1 MLPRARKNHIQIF
14 LYSSPK
20 SLPTNDIARTVN
32 ITKWKNKTKQVK
44 QKKRDTTTTVRKE
57 KQKCQI
63 LKLSH
68 LSHLPIIK
76 NHTYAHFSLK
86 TFIGNRKLNK
96 TELKRITASESEK
109 PSNLLRVC
117 L

>member
-1 MLPRARKNHIQIF
+1 M
-14 LYSSPK
+14 
-20 SLPTNDIARTVN
+20 
-32 ITKWKNKTKQVK
+32 
-44 QKKRDTTTTVRKE
+44 RKE

-68 LSHLPIIK
+68 NNHCEKRETEVPNIK
-76 NHTYAHFSLK
+76 TVTLISPTDYKEPHAHFSLK

-96 TELKRITASESEK
+96 TELKRIIASESEK

>member
-68 LSHLPIIK
+68 NNHCEKRETEVPNIK
-76 NHTYAHFSLK
+76 TVTQQPL
-86 TFIGNRKLNK
+86 
-96 TELKRITASESEK
+96 
-109 PSNLLRVC
+109 
-117 L
+117 

>member
-1 MLPRARKNHIQIF
+1 MEKQ
-14 LYSSPK
+14 
-20 SLPTNDIARTVN
+20 
-32 ITKWKNKTKQVK
+32 NKTGQTE
-44 QKKRDTTTTVRKE
+44 KKRHNNHCEKRETEVPNIKTVTLISPTDYK
-57 KQKCQI
+57 KP
-63 LKLSH
+63 H
-68 LSHLPIIK
+68 
-76 NHTYAHFSLK
+76 AHFSLK